1 MKTWKIPGIVIL
13 LVTLVACSC
22 SNNQSV
28 TSEDS
33 PQTAESD
40 IRASLSNVAEQYL
53 EVTPADSFSYSMT
66 MEEAYKWQDEF
77 MKLLEPQLGPVI
89 GYKAGGFDKSR
100 QSSDTSRYWRGTFL
114 EKMFFNSG
122 AHISMDSF
130 INSFIESDLLL
141 RVGSEEINTATTDD
155 EILSALDAVIPF
167 IEFPDSIFKSTGMG
181 RGQRQGAEGDA
192 AGAEMGRGQRQGAGG
207 DVAGAETSGGQRQGA
222 EGGPAVSGMSTGII
236 TNMGTR
242 IGVMGNP
249 IPLTASEDCKNRLNT
264 FTIVMTDQDGKEL
277 GSASVEA
284 KYEPLEV
291 VRWLRD
297 SLREG
302 GKVLKKG
309 HILSLGNLGVNV
321 PIDKGD
327 AADAEMG
334 RGQRQGAPGDAAVT
348 GRGAAFTGTSVTLKY
363 LGLDP
368 TGPAEVVVNFDR

>member
-1 MKTWKIPGIVIL
+1 MKTWKIPEIVIL
-13 LVTLVACSC
+13 LVTLVVCSC
-22 SNNQSV
+22 SHNQSV

-33 PQTAESD
+33 PQTADSE
-40 IRASLSNVAEQYL
+40 IRASLLNVSKQYL

-77 MKLLEPQLGPVI
+77 MKLLEPELGPVI

-100 QSSDTSRYWRGTFL
+100 QDSDTSRYWRGTFL

-167 IEFPDSIFKSTGMG
+167 IEFPDSIFKSTGMA
-181 RGQRQGAEGDA
+181 RGQRQSAEDDA
-192 AGAEMGRGQRQGAGG
+192 AGAEMGRGRNQGAEG
-207 DVAGAETSGGQRQGA
+207 DVAGA
-222 EGGPAVSGMSTGII
+222 GMSTGII

-242 IGVMGNP
+242 IGVMGSP

-284 KYEPLEV
+284 KYEPLQV

-327 AADAEMG
+327 AADAEIS

-348 GRGAAFTGTSVTLKY
+348 GRAAAFSGTSVKLTY

>member
-1 MKTWKIPGIVIL
+1 MKTWKIPGILIL
-13 LVTLVACSC
+13 LVTLLFCSC
-22 SNNQSV
+22 SHNQSV

-33 PQTAESD
+33 LQTGESD
-40 IRASLSNVAEQYL
+40 IRASLLNVSKQYL
-53 EVTPADSFSYSMT
+53 EVTPADSFSSSMT

-77 MKLLEPQLGPVI
+77 MKLLEPELGPVI

-100 QSSDTSRYWRGTFL
+100 QDSDTSRYWRGTFL
-114 EKMFFNSG
+114 EKMFFNSD

-130 INSFIESDLLL
+130 INSFIESDLLV

-155 EILSALDAVIPF
+155 EILSSLDAVIPF
-167 IEFPDSIFKSTGMG
+167 IEFPDSIFKSTEMG
-181 RGQRQGAEGDA
+181 RGQRQGAEGVEAGAEMGRGQRQGAEGVD

-207 DVAGAETSGGQRQGA
+207 GSAGA
-222 EGGPAVSGMSTGII
+222 GMSTGII

-264 FTIVMTDQDGKEL
+264 FTIVMKDQDGKEL

-309 HILSLGNLGVNV
+309 HILSLGNLGVNI

-334 RGQRQGAPGDAAVT
+334 RGQRQGAPGNAVGT
-348 GRGAAFTGTSVTLKY
+348 GRAAAFSGTSVTLTY